1 MATANTKPQTT
12 TSSAHPPR
20 FTQKEVIDT
29 IRQSKAKPLFIAD
42 GDAISLAERLRK
54 YGKRQIS
61 IVVLG

>member
-1 MATANTKPQTT
+1 MATANTKTT
-12 TSSAHPPR
+12 ATSSAHPPR
-20 FTQKEVIDT
+20 FTQNEVIDT

-42 GDAISLAERLRK
+42 GDAITLAERLRK

>member
-1 MATANTKPQTT
+1 MATANTKTT
-12 TSSAHPPR
+12 ATSSAHPPR
-20 FTQKEVIDT
+20 FTQKEVIYT

-42 GDAISLAERLRK
+42 GDAITLAERLRK